1 MNTTEISNRELRE
14 LREKAQSY
22 DDDQHLTRLIGK
34 WVTIVIVTLLFA
46 VFASKGVSP
55 QLNLYRANTEKK
67 AVIAEQRAKSEAAEF
82 AAKSSVIQAQAK
94 ADAEV
99 IRAEGLAQS
108 QAIISETLTE
118 DYIRYLYIQ
127 AIEGNPNQIIYV
139 PTEAGL
145 PILEAGRTPTTGD

>member
-1 MNTTEISNRELRE
+1 VASTVEEEFNEVRAFVKLVLAVIAGIVLFIV
-14 LREKAQSY
+14 LIIWGWKAITPRY
-22 DDDQHLTRLIGK
+22 
-34 WVTIVIVTLLFA
+34 
-46 VFASKGVSP
+46 
-55 QLNLYRANTEKK
+55 NLYRAETEKK
-67 AVIAEQRAKSEAAEF
+67 AVIAEQRAQSEAAEF
-82 AAKSSVIQAQAK
+82 AAISEVTQAQAK

-99 IRAEGLAQS
+99 IRATGLAEA

-145 PILEAGRTPTTGD
+145 PILEANRTAAGQ